1 MFPISPTSTLSH
13 NTAAN
18 ILINNTHAMTYLS
31 DSFPTSKTAPD
42 FSALSFQVAKL
53 LRAFGNI
60 RRRRSLSADEYLI
73 FLAIGQ
79 LSLASSKAILTVKP
93 TTYHDISV
101 ALKIPKE
108 TVRRKVARLV
118 DNDLVYITPQGV
130 MLKNVD
136 EWYTLSSAL
145 FKQTI

>member
-1 MFPISPTSTLSH
+1 M
-13 NTAAN
+13 
-18 ILINNTHAMTYLS
+18 S